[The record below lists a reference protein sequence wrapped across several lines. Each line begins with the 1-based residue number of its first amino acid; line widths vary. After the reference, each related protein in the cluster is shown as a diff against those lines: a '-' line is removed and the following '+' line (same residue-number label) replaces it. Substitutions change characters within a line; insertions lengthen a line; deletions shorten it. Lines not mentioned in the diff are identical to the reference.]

1 MKISY
6 ITIDDA
12 SDVHNWSGLD
22 HFIAKA
28 LEEQKADIDYVGN
41 LQTHPGL
48 SLRFKNQFYRLLG
61 KKFKYERNV
70 AIASAYA
77 RQVKAR
83 INQDSD
89 IIFCPGTLPI
99 ALLENDKPKVFYT
112 DATFAGMIGFYD
124 DFTGLSPE
132 TIRHGNLLE
141 QIALEGS
148 DLAIY
153 ASDWAA
159 RTAIDNY
166 RVDPAKVKVVP
177 FGANITSNRNISD
190 IREMVGRRSA
200 RECNLLFLGVDWA
213 RKGGDIAVKVTEYL
227 NNAGLKT
234 KLHIAGIKNL
244 PITPL
249 PDYIVDHGFISKAT
263 TEGQEQL
270 DKLFAGSHFLLLP
283 TRAEAYGLVFCEANS
298 FGVPCIAPAIGGIT
312 TIIKDDVN
320 GRLFSLKADPS
331 EYAEYILSVFRDRPA
346 YDQLCYSSF
355 NEYEQ
360 RLNWK
365 VSGKTI
371 LNLLREL

>member
-6 ITIDDA
+6 ITKNDA

-28 LEEQKADIDYVGN
+28 LEEQQADIQYVGN
-41 LQTHPGL
+41 LQDHPGL
-48 SLRFKNQFYRLLG
+48 SLRFKSKFYRLLG
-61 KKFKYERNV
+61 QKFYSERNP
-70 AIASAYA
+70 ATAMAYA
-77 RQVKAR
+77 RQVKGR
-83 INQDSD
+83 IKQDSD
-89 IIFCPGTLPI
+89 IIFCPGTIPI

-112 DATFAGMIGFYD
+112 DATFAGMLGFYD
-124 DFTGLSPE
+124 DFTGLCQE
-132 TIRHGNLLE
+132 TIRHGNYLE
-141 QIALEGS
+141 QIALESS

-159 RTAIDNY
+159 KTAIDNY
-166 RVDPAKVKVVP
+166 QVDPAKVKVVP
-177 FGANITSNRNISD
+177 FGANITCNRTSSD
-190 IREMVGRRSA
+190 IKEMVEGRSEK
-200 RECNLLFLGVDWA
+200 ECNLLFLGVEWA

-227 NNAGLKT
+227 NKAGLKT
-234 KLHIAGIKNL
+234 RLHVAGVKNL
-244 PITPL
+244 PINPL
-249 PDYIVDHGFISKAT
+249 PDHIVDHGFISKSTKA
-263 TEGQEQL
+263 GQEKL

-312 TIIKDDVN
+312 TIIKNDVN
-320 GRLFSLKADPS
+320 GQLFSLAAEPS

-355 NEYEQ
+355 NEYQQ
-360 RLNWK
+360 RLNWN

-371 LNLLREL
+371 LNLLGEL